1 MKLYTKNIRRQFI
14 FAAAGLLSVAILFA
28 IVLRAGVVDPVAN
41 AQQQGMRLVTVYDR
55 GEVKSF
61 MTAEPTIGDA
71 LRVAGVELD
80 ERDAVEPAREEKLLA
95 PDYQV
100 NVYRARPIIIIDGSL
115 RQKLF
120 TPYQSS
126 EKIVSDVGIKLHP
139 EDVTKLTR
147 SDDIL
152 SQSSGLQLEIVR
164 AIPFELDLY
173 GKVDTV
179 RTQGLTVGEMLEEKG
194 VKLGVNDRVLPSKN
208 TQVTE
213 GMQVRVWRE
222 GKQTVTVD
230 EAVDFEV
237 EQIKDADRPVGFKEV
252 KTEGVKGL
260 RSVTYEV
267 NVKDGVE
274 VERLEIASVVKEEA
288 TKQVEVI
295 GVKPEHMPYRGTGS
309 KTDWLRASNVPESM
323 WGYADS
329 IVHRESTWNPNAK
342 NKSSGA
348 CGLAQALPCSKVPG
362 NPYDPVNSLN
372 WMDSYVNGRYGGW
385 QGAYDFWQKN
395 KWY

>member
-1 MKLYTKNIRRQFI
+1 M
-14 FAAAGLLSVAILFA
+14 
-28 IVLRAGVVDPVAN
+28 
-41 AQQQGMRLVTVYDR
+41 
-55 GEVKSF
+55 
-61 MTAEPTIGDA
+61 
-71 LRVAGVELD
+71 
-80 ERDAVEPAREEKLLA
+80 
-95 PDYQV
+95 
-100 NVYRARPIIIIDGSL
+100 YRARPIIIIDGSL

-252 KTEGVKGL
+252 KCNLLST
-260 RSVTYEV
+260 
-267 NVKDGVE
+267 
-274 VERLEIASVVKEEA
+274 IAANFCNFSE
-288 TKQVEVI
+288 T
-295 GVKPEHMPYRGTGS
+295 
-309 KTDWLRASNVPESM
+309 
-323 WGYADS
+323 
-329 IVHRESTWNPNAK
+329 
-342 NKSSGA
+342 
-348 CGLAQALPCSKVPG
+348 
-362 NPYDPVNSLN
+362 
-372 WMDSYVNGRYGGW
+372 
-385 QGAYDFWQKN
+385 
-395 KWY
+395 